1 MSILDDILKVKKNE
15 VLNLRSN
22 YSLNSFGES
31 EFFNLPARSLRASL
45 LRPDRLGIIAEIKKA
60 SPSKGILNHNFD
72 HLKIANL
79 YMENDVDAI
88 SVLTDTNFFRGN
100 ITYLKEI
107 AGFKTLPLLRKDF
120 IIDEYQIFEAKAGG
134 ADAVL
139 LIAEA
144 LSKDQ
149 IAELTGA
156 AAECK
161 LEVLLEI
168 HSFSQ
173 LDKINFTANNLIGIN
188 NRNLD
193 TFEVNLSASIELSEI
208 IPENVLLVSESG
220 INSLGDIRSI
230 LGTKIKAVLTGE
242 HFMRSGNIP
251 ETIGEFKKW
260 CMYES

>member
-1 MSILDDILKVKKNE
+1 
-15 VLNLRSN
+15 
-22 YSLNSFGES
+22 
-31 EFFNLPARSLRASL
+31 
-45 LRPDRLGIIAEIKKA
+45 
-60 SPSKGILNHNFD
+60 
-72 HLKIANL
+72 
-79 YMENDVDAI
+79 MENKVDAI
-88 SVLTDTNFFRGN
+88 SVLTDANFFLGD
-100 ITYLKEI
+100 ISYLKEI
-107 AGFKTLPLLRKDF
+107 AEFKTLPLLRKDF

-149 IAELTGA
+149 ISELTA
-156 AAECK
+156 AAMECR

-173 LDKINFTANNLIGIN
+173 LDKIDFSVNDIIGIN

-208 IPENVLLVSESG
+208 IPKNVLLVSESG
-220 INSLGDIRSI
+220 INNGGDLRNI
-230 LGTKIKAVLTGE
+230 LKTKIKAVLTGE

-251 ETIGEFKKW
+251 ASIEEFKIW
-260 CMYES
+260 CTYEG